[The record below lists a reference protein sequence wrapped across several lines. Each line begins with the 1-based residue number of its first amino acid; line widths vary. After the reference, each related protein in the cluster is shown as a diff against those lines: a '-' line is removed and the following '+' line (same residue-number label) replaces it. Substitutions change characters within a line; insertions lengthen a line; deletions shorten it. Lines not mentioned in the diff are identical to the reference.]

1 MRRLKACGRDGVEM
15 KVVSLLDFTSSMV
28 SADSL
33 AGNSSG
39 GEAGVRLALGVCQAP
54 HLLPALVT

>member
-1 MRRLKACGRDGVEM
+1 MDCKWLTVSEVMKLLKACGRDGVEM

-33 AGNSSG
+33 PVSRRV
-39 GEAGVRLALGVCQAP
+39 E
-54 HLLPALVT
+54 